1 MQEQIAPRDGFVARG
16 SIVEIELIRGQGDLG
31 HVRAAQAD
39 TRLARPTP
47 KAPGPLNPKLLPLNY
62 RHEEETGLYFA
73 GEYKLRGRTRNADV
87 DVCFNGNIAV
97 SQVKLL

>member
-1 MQEQIAPRDGFVARG
+1 MLTVKTRPHSASSNVNLPLLPAGAPDPTV
-16 SIVEIELIRGQGDLG
+16 VWCPLDP
-31 HVRAAQAD
+31 
-39 TRLARPTP
+39 RP
-47 KAPGPLNPKLLPLNY
+47 LPLNY

-73 GEYKLRGRTRNADV
+73 GDYNLRSRTPKADV